1 MRKIKEKTIQEWIP
15 IQTISDDG
23 IIKLKNNK
31 YIKILKIIPINNNLK
46 SDLEKAK
53 TIIRQAEELNI
64 GILLM
69 LDDSKKCY
77 SKNDLFVQ
85 QVGPRQE
92 PTEYIYDPY
101 MDYESLKQIMKI
113 YLSVSIEDEH
123 KLTTKDLLGH
133 LRYVKD
139 YLMFQYDAKE
149 KGIEAM
155 IEHVHGNL
163 EDVVVF
169 GDGKNDLVMF
179 DPRWTSVAMGN
190 GCQELKEKA
199 TYVADLNVNDGIYKI
214 CEQMNWFEKI
224 KKA

>member
-1 MRKIKEKTIQEWIP
+1 
-15 IQTISDDG
+15 
-23 IIKLKNNK
+23 
-31 YIKILKIIPINNNLK
+31 
-46 SDLEKAK
+46 
-53 TIIRQAEELNI
+53 
-64 GILLM
+64 M